1 MKKRRKVKFR
11 KLLIK
16 ISDKQQKLMDRYC
29 RAFHLTPN
37 KLMRQALREFM
48 ERNAH
53 RLPPET
59 EPVSKN
65 QLKLFDTSA
74 PLAVQLSILDEAA
87 EP

>member
-29 RAFHLTPN
+29 KAFHLTPN
-37 KLMRQALREFM
+37 KLMRQALREYM

-53 RLPPET
+53 RIPDEPD
-59 EPVSKN
+59 PVSKN
-65 QLKLFDTSA
+65 QLKLFDNPA
-74 PLAVQLSILDEAA
+74 PAPVQLSILDEV
-87 EP
+87 EQS